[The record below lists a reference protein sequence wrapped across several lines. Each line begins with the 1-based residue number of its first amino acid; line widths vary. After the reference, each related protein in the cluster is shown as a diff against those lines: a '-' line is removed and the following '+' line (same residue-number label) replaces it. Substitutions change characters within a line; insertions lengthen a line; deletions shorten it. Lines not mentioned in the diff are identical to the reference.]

1 MHELAL
7 RNISAVFF
15 GGSLGA
21 LLRWQINYVMNNDFL
36 ALMLINLLGSFL
48 IGFISSFITQ
58 PPLKA
63 FFQVGFLGSFT
74 SMSAVIVLVTPHLTS
89 LESLFAI
96 FVTLIVAPM
105 LSAFGSKLTTTETR

>member
-1 MHELAL
+1 MHVLAL

-21 LLRWQINYVMNNDFL
+21 LLRWQINSVMNNDFF

-48 IGFISSFITQ
+48 IGFISSFLTQ
-58 PPLKA
+58 PQLKT

-74 SMSAVIVLVTPHLTS
+74 SMSALIILVTPNLTS
-89 LESLFAI
+89 LESLIAI
-96 FVTLIVAPM
+96 FVTLIIAPM
-105 LSAFGSKLTTTETR
+105 LSAFGSKLTATEIR